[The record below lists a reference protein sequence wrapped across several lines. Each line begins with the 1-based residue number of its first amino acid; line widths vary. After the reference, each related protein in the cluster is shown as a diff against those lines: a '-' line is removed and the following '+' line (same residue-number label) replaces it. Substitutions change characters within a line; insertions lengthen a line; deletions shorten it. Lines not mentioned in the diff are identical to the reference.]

1 MRIPKFL
8 LAVCA
13 AIVCAGFI
21 SVRAGDNSAQA
32 AARAAL
38 EQKMNELDAQSS
50 QTNTAPA
57 APQNE
62 APPMQPAPSAGTV
75 QTPAPSAPAVSTPP
89 MAPDT
94 EAQDKAQAALDQ
106 KMHELD
112 MESEQQKQGGPIL
125 VNSSGAVVVEAPTN
139 QPAPAVTPPA
149 APAPVEAQAPPA
161 AANSSLFEPAS
172 PTASNAGNQSAANAA
187 LQQKMAEL
195 NQGQTAQFQPVPAA
209 PPESSG
215 ATYPGKASG
224 FEPMVAPPLPISPD
238 KQAQLQAL
246 TAKYMANEISP
257 EAYFKQREE
266 ILGEP

>member
-1 MRIPKFL
+1 MRIPKL
-8 LAVCA
+8 LLTVCA
-13 AIVCAGFI
+13 MSVCAGFI
-21 SVRAGDNSAQA
+21 SVRAGDNPAQA
-32 AARAAL
+32 AARVAL
-38 EQKMNELDAQSS
+38 EQKMSELDAQSS
-50 QTNTAPA
+50 QTNTVPA

-62 APPMQPAPSAGTV
+62 APPMQPAPSSGTI

-89 MAPDT
+89 AAPDT

-139 QPAPAVTPPA
+139 QPAPAMTPPSS
-149 APAPVEAQAPPA
+149 PARVEAQAPPA
-161 AANSSLFEPAS
+161 ASSSLFEPAA
-172 PTASNAGNQSAANAA
+172 PTASNAGNQSAADAA

-266 ILGEP
+266 ILDEP